1 MTNTI
6 KVRDIR
12 DNTIIEVPTMN
23 DAANICVHDWNM
35 EIVEE

>member
-12 DNTIIEVPTMN
+12 DNTIIEVSTME